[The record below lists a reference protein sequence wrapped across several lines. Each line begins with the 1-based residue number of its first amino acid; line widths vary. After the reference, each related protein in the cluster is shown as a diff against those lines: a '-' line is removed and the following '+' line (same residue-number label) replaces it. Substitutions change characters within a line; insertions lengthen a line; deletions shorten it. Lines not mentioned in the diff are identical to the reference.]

1 MKNNIFPLWLS
12 PVLMGVGTA
21 LVYTSSATISYTPP
35 NASLNTLLTGELIVP
50 AQIPVPGSGFMRG
63 LGFGAIGL
71 GLTRLGTYAFGSKPE
86 NDSEDALPEFPVMGS
101 AAPPGLPPAID
112 VESVTAMPDYDR
124 RNERD
129 SIELDTELQA
139 ELQAE
144 LQVGN
149 QAEFQADSEEVPTE
163 IQTAPTQ
170 SASPLQPI
178 GAIGGLVEAL
188 TNESMPQ
195 HVAIAGIPRSGKTCT
210 LRGIIW
216 GIGQVKPHA
225 QLWVIDPKN
234 SPGGW
239 LGLEKHPDRVR
250 TAHHSLQPALSAID
264 EAIAWLDRLSEAQDT
279 TQKAYLICDD
289 WSDLLEEAQRLDAK
303 MLAANPQWASIAP
316 DLLYKMGRLA
326 AKGLEYGIHLVLAT
340 QSCACEEF
348 GFSPQLRHAFQIAA
362 LGRKGRYEMLLNL
375 LKSEALIPDD
385 RQRHDL
391 AQLTQAEI
399 ERVDDLE
406 YPILVTPGDRYI
418 SQILPDL
425 EWVNWVDLSIFEDAE
440 KEEAE
445 TLERE
450 PARQLA
456 LATAELVANREW
468 ERLLLESTPDQ
479 INRLIDRH
487 RHKPAEP
494 DPNAEASML
503 DPNGEFTPETF
514 LTHFPDTSELD
525 VFAQIQAAVERGE
538 TSASRLIKSVLKCG
552 HTEKY
557 REIGKP
563 CFKYLVRK
571 YGSNDLLTQF
581 KSYLEK

>member
-50 AQIPVPGSGFMRG
+50 AQVPVPGSGLMRG

-71 GLTRLGTYAFGSKPE
+71 GLTRLGSYAFGGK
-86 NDSEDALPEFPVMGS
+86 SEDESAEALPEFPVMGS

-112 VESVTAMPDYDR
+112 VESVTAMPDYEPLG
-124 RNERD
+124 ERE
-129 SIELDTELQA
+129 SIELQTEIETEIETEL
-139 ELQAE
+139 
-144 LQVGN
+144 
-149 QAEFQADSEEVPTE
+149 PTK
-163 IQTAPTQ
+163 IQTEPATQ
-170 SASPLQPI
+170 IVSPLQPI
-178 GAIGGLVEAL
+178 GAIAGLVEAL
-188 TNESMPQ
+188 TSESMPQ
-195 HVAIAGIPRSGKTCT
+195 HVAIAGIPRSGKTYT

-216 GIGQVKPHA
+216 GLGQLKPQA
-225 QLWVIDPKN
+225 QLWAIDPKN
-234 SPGGW
+234 SSAGW
-239 LGLEKHPDRVR
+239 LGLEKHPNRVWL
-250 TAHHSLQPALSAID
+250 AHRSLQPALDAID
-264 EAIAWLDRLSEAQDT
+264 QAIAWLDRLSEAQDT

-289 WSDLLEEAQRLDAK
+289 WSGVLEEAQRLDAK
-303 MLAANPQWASIAP
+303 MLAANPEWASIAP

-326 AKGLEYGIHLVLAT
+326 AKGLEYGLHLVLTT
-340 QSCACEEF
+340 QSCACEDF
-348 GFSPQLRHAFQIAA
+348 GFSPQLRHAFKVAA

-391 AQLTQAEI
+391 AQLTQGEI

-406 YPILVTPGDRYI
+406 YPILVTPGDRYT

-440 KEEAE
+440 KAEAE
-445 TLERE
+445 ADALAPE

-456 LATAELVANREW
+456 IATAELAGDRQW
-468 ERLLLESTPDQ
+468 ERLILESTPDQ

-487 RHKPAEP
+487 RHKPADSEL
-494 DPNAEASML
+494 NAETPEL
-503 DPNGEFTPETF
+503 EPNWEFTPELF
-514 LTHFPDTSELD
+514 LTHFPDTSELE
-525 VFAQIQAAVERGE
+525 VFAQIQAAIGRGE

-552 HTEKY
+552 QTDKY

-571 YGSNDLLTQF
+571 YGSSDLLTQF

>member
-35 NASLNTLLTGELIVP
+35 NASLNTLITGELIVP
-50 AQIPVPGSGFMRG
+50 AQIPTPGSGLMRG

-71 GLTRLGTYAFGSKPE
+71 GLTRLGTYAFGSK
-86 NDSEDALPEFPVMGS
+86 SEEESGDALPEFPVMGS

-112 VESVTAMPDYDR
+112 VESVTAMPDFDH
-124 RNERD
+124 RNERA
-129 SIELDTELQA
+129 SIDLDPELQT
-139 ELQAE
+139 EIQVGIQAE
-144 LQVGN
+144 R
-149 QAEFQADSEEVPTE
+149 PTE
-163 IQTAPTQ
+163 IEELPSEIQAAPTQ
-170 SASPLQPI
+170 ILSPLQPI
-178 GAIGGLVEAL
+178 GAISGLVEAL
-188 TNESMPQ
+188 TSQSMPQ
-195 HVAIAGIPRSGKTCT
+195 HVAIAGIPRSGKTYT

-216 GIGQVKPHA
+216 GIWQVNPDA

-234 SPGGW
+234 SPAGW
-239 LGLEKHPDRVR
+239 LGLDKQPDRVWM
-250 TAHHSLQPALSAID
+250 AHHSLQPAIGAIN
-264 EAIAWLDRLSEAQDT
+264 EAIAWLDRLSAAQDT
-279 TQKAYLICDD
+279 AHKAYLICDD
-289 WSDLLEEAQRLDAK
+289 WSGVLEEAQRLDAK
-303 MLAANPQWASIAP
+303 MLAANPQWASITP

-340 QSCACEEF
+340 QSCACEDF
-348 GFSPQLRHAFQIAA
+348 GFSPQLRHAFKIAA

-391 AQLTQAEI
+391 AQLTQGEI
-399 ERVDDLE
+399 ERVDDRE
-406 YPILVTPGDRYI
+406 YPILVTPGDRYT

-445 TLERE
+445 AIKRE

-456 LATAELVANREW
+456 LATAELAADREW

-487 RHKPAEP
+487 RHKPAESE
-494 DPNAEASML
+494 PNAEASTV
-503 DPNGEFTPETF
+503 DPNWEFTPEIF

-525 VFAQIQAAVERGE
+525 VFAQIQAAVGRGE

-571 YGSNDLLTQF
+571 YGSHDLLTQF